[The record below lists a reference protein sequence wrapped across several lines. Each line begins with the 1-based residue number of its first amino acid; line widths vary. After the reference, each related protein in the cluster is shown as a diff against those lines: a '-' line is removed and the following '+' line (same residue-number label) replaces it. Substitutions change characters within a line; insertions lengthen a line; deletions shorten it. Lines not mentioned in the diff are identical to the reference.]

1 MDGGRGDSDQR
12 NALKEMPSFDEQELE
27 EDEGEYVKPM
37 TYDQLRVKALEKLE
51 IGNMKAKQS
60 VKQKKKK

>member
-1 MDGGRGDSDQR
+1 
-12 NALKEMPSFDEQELE
+12 
-27 EDEGEYVKPM
+27 M